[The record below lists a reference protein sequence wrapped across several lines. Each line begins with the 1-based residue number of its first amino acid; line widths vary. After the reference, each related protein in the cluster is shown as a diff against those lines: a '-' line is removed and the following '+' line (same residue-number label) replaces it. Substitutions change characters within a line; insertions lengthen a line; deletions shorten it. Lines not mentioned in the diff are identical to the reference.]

1 MHNYTHHIAGRWRT
15 RYPQIKN
22 QPGRARAVEA
32 ALRRIKGVTLVEASP
47 LTGSLLIC
55 YDAHGADRVALME
68 ALHAAKRELG
78 LAAAPSRVEPMANA
92 SMTSNAL
99 GDKLLGML
107 VEKCVERSAL
117 ALIAALI

>member
-22 QPGRARAVEA
+22 QPGRARAVET

-78 LAAAPSRVEPMANA
+78 LAAAPSRVEPMANEMK
-92 SMTSNAL
+92 SDTL